1 VSTSSGSIT
10 MHEPRV
16 SRPGRRAIAAVVLVV
31 AFGTGILVG
40 RSGEMNNAGSSGLE
54 IKTHFPT
61 AKELRDPVA
70 ILHRRIYSHFPEL
83 VEPAPLDLEP

>member
-1 VSTSSGSIT
+1 MSTSSGSIT

-16 SRPGRRAIAAVVLVV
+16 SRPGRRAIAAVVLVI

-54 IKTHFPT
+54 IKTHFP
-61 AKELRDPVA
+61 
-70 ILHRRIYSHFPEL
+70 EL
-83 VEPAPLDLEP
+83 VEPAPLDLGDLSDPIAALHRRIYAHLTEI